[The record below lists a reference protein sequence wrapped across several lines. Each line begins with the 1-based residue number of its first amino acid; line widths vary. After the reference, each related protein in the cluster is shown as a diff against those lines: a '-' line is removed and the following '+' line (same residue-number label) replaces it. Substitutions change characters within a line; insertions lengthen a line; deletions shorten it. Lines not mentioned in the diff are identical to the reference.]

1 MSESV
6 FYVTD
11 QTSTDNL
18 SPFSATVFFGLYFS
32 MRNKDSITSQMS
44 WATFSAAAAVLAE
57 LPFDKA
63 KFHMMGSRRTLMFAN
78 GLFIPFGGLLLV
90 MYDKSLSKLYERNA
104 EE

>member
-1 MSESV
+1 
-6 FYVTD
+6 
-11 QTSTDNL
+11 
-18 SPFSATVFFGLYFS
+18 